1 MLRSGNQDE
10 IVKMFNQLRAEARR
24 IVKQLVQLT
33 FYMRGG
39 IQYSDLLLNRTRA
52 ERDVM
57 EEVVKENLESQKGS
71 MNLVY

>member
-1 MLRSGNQDE
+1 MLRSGDQDE
-10 IVKMFNQLRAEARR
+10 IVKMFNQLRAQARM

-52 ERDVM
+52 ERDII
-57 EEVVKENLESQKGS
+57 EEVVRENLESQKGAMS
-71 MNLVY
+71 LVY